1 MSEKNTPPVVINPQ
15 GAVSAAIIWLHG
27 LGADG
32 HDFEAIVPELGLPDQ
47 HGVRFIFPHAPM
59 RPVTINGGVVM
70 RAWYDVLG
78 PDFKSREDEAGIR
91 ASAKDICELV
101 EEQVRA
107 GIPASRIVL
116 AGFSQGGAMVLHTAL
131 RFPQRLAGVVAL
143 STYLP
148 LAATLEAEADPA
160 NKDVPIWMAHGVSDN
175 IIPFSYGE
183 DSRNLL
189 QRLQYQVEWHAYPMA
204 HGVCAEEIRD
214 LALWLRELKI

>member
-1 MSEKNTPPVVINPQ
+1 MSEKSPPSIIINPQ
-15 GAVSAAIIWLHG
+15 SDASAAIIWLHG

-59 RPVTINGGVVM
+59 RPVTINGGFVM

-91 ASAKDICELV
+91 ASAKDLSELV
-101 EEQVRA
+101 EEQIRA

-148 LAATLEAEADPA
+148 LAATLEAEAGPA

-175 IIPFSYGE
+175 VIPFSYGE

-189 QRLQYQVEWHAYPMA
+189 QRLQYQVDWHTYPMA
-204 HGVCAEEIRD
+204 HGVCTEEIRD